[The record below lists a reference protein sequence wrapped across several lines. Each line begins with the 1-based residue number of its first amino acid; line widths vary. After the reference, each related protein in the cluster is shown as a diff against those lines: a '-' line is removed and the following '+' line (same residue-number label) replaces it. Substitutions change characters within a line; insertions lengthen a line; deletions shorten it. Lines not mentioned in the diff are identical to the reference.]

1 LFHNLPDNT
10 CTPFVSNQV
19 TISEEES
26 PCVSI
31 AVQVRVMGYPA
42 TASPEDLMETIRDD
56 DRTTFER
63 ESNKCQVYEYF

>member
-1 LFHNLPDNT
+1 
-10 CTPFVSNQV
+10 VSNQV